1 MELCCI
7 YLVDVAEGGLLD
19 SVVLDNLTQD
29 TTITTA
35 NDKNLLWVGVRVHRK
50 MGNHLLVTDRSRI
63 PCQ

>member
-35 NDKNLLWVGVRVHRK
+35 NDKNLLWVGV
-50 MGNHLLVTDRSRI
+50 
-63 PCQ
+63 